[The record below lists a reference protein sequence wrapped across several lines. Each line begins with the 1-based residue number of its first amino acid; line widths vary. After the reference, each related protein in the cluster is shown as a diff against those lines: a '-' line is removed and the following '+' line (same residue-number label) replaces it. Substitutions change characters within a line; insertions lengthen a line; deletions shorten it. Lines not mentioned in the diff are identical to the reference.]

1 MGRYTAGDIEH
12 KFMFGVQ
19 SSTAADRFGAT
30 YFEPNYVEYYFDE
43 EQLETIKEQLDEL
56 REAYLKVEE
65 YFKDREG
72 YTDEDAKANGI
83 TEQDL
88 SDYADYALGE
98 KIMNCIIGSGTCS
111 FQAEL

>member
-1 MGRYTAGDIEH
+1 MGRYYSGDIEG

-56 REAYLKVEE
+56 REAYLKTQE
-65 YFKDREG
+65 YFKDRIS